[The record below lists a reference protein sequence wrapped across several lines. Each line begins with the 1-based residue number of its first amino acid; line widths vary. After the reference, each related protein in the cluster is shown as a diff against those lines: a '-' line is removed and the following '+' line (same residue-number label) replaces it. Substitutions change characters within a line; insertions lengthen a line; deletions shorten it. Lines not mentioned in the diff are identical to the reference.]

1 MCVADFHLLRMAAFN
16 GVVHVLKNAEIVLG
30 FKFDELVSIVDSLV
44 VRNDFILIPDFFF
57 LVQLDFSCSLR

>member
-1 MCVADFHLLRMAAFN
+1 MAAFN

-44 VRNDFILIPDFFF
+44 VRNDFILIPDIYFFSPIRLF
-57 LVQLDFSCSLR
+57 LFAKIVR